1 MFTHIFGEYRMKSIL
16 VNTVLCFT
24 LALSLNSCSCQGQ
37 PRTVLG
43 GPSDTTVVPPPPA
56 EILRNLILGDSIP
69 VISLTAI
76 QQEALVLRYR
86 NNPAISGYTVI
97 ENPFPRADSLGA
109 FRKLRCNMSAR
120 RVFTAELTDLRIDY
134 TLSRP
139 DLVWEGKLV
148 GTGETIIRPDWNW
161 IKITTRRDEY
171 VTGGYRFTGA
181 ALRVNSSEAYLIED
195 LPPSYFVVV
204 RYAPE
209 RIGIMQDR
217 VIPDLATR

>member
-1 MFTHIFGEYRMKSIL
+1 MNTAIL
-16 VNTVLCFT
+16 LVCMIVF
-24 LALSLNSCSCQGQ
+24 CSCQGQ

-56 EILRNLILGDSIP
+56 EVLRNLIGDSIA
-69 VISLTAI
+69 VASLTDDDRRV
-76 QQEALVLRYR
+76 LVSRY
-86 NNPAISGYTVI
+86 NSNPAISGYTVI
-97 ENPFPRADSLGA
+97 ENPFPRADSLAA

-120 RVFTAELTDLRIDY
+120 RVFTAERTSLRIDY
-134 TLSRP
+134 TGGSP

-148 GTGETIIRPDWNW
+148 GTGEVIVRPDWNW
-161 IKITTRRDEY
+161 IIITTHRDEY
-171 VTGGYRFTGA
+171 VTGGYTFAGA
-181 ALRVNSSEAYLIED
+181 TLRVNSSEGYVIEP

-204 RYAPE
+204 RYAPQ

>member
-1 MFTHIFGEYRMKSIL
+1 MMNTAIL
-16 VNTVLCFT
+16 LVCMIVF
-24 LALSLNSCSCQGQ
+24 CSCQGQ
-37 PRTVLG
+37 PRTITG
-43 GPSDTTVVPPPPA
+43 GLSDTTVVPPPPA
-56 EILRNLILGDSIP
+56 EVLRNLIGDSIP

-97 ENPFPRADSLGA
+97 ENPFPRADSLAA

-120 RVFTAELTDLRIDY
+120 RVFTAERTSLRIDY

-217 VIPDLATR
+217 VIPELATR